1 MDRRYRKRI
10 TRYWAAREKAGLHT
24 LSRLDM
30 ESWFDWWHMHP
41 DWKGKGDRCPDNRKV
56 SVEVVYR
63 LLQEAEKLRNKAS
76 KPIQCW
82 ALIASSAYD
91 DAVYMHSENP
101 HGTPPYDFS
110 GVEWDSVGNEMLSE
124 VVDSSTHRI
133 GKLQNESEALFF
145 ILARPLPGAQA
156 DGPAEVICVRT
167 FQRCGPPLALR

>member
-41 DWKGKGDRCPDNRKV
+41 DWKGKGDRCPDNRKA

-76 KPIQCW
+76 KPIQYW

-145 ILARPLPGAQA
+145 ILARPFPALKRTALPRSFVSGRFSAA
-156 DGPAEVICVRT
+156 GRP
-167 FQRCGPPLALR
+167 